1 MTQIRPSF
9 LKRQWA
15 FALGGLVVGLG
26 EVIHYLVFKKF
37 IMVTTGLAWMFSTVE
52 ANITHT
58 HTVSRMYPPNVHWVI
73 IGALLAAWLVGR
85 SEGESRN
92 WMKYSPGML
101 LLALLGGIIFGF
113 GTRIGPGCTTHHI
126 FGGLG
131 VMSIASLAIAV
142 IGLPFAFLTFEIM
155 GRLGYGP
162 YFKHQENKESVALC
176 NRIHSD
182 YPKASERLGLHN
194 DHLLAHNPGYRPW
207 RDPIRLAA
215 WSLVAVVVLSSLWT
229 GFFGDA
235 KQSLGAGPLW
245 PNLVLFVA
253 GACLGWG
260 IAKAGVGTEC
270 GLMAPESLLVSDDH
284 YRRLNVPYVPRRMF
298 KALLPV
304 SGILAAIIPLNAVV
318 IVMWVLFDW
327 PVADAAPKPAG
338 WGLHVGHLLA
348 APCLAIGSVLMIGC
362 EIRSYGRVGLGYLTG
377 IVGLIGFYFGYLP
390 YVYFAGPIDSFI
402 ARHTFLRATSVPELL
417 ASSPIGQKAVGLAYL
432 AVLVVL
438 FVAVVRYGAKK
449 LGTNA
454 RSYLTRNTDELVLKP
469 VTSDLAPNVSEDAIT
484 YPSTGRPSLGLPTF
498 GTPAFGPDLRG
509 PNLR

>member
-1 MTQIRPSF
+1 MKQ
-9 LKRQWA
+9 KRSRLLSLQWS

-26 EVIHYLVFKKF
+26 EVIHYLVFKDF

-58 HTVSRMYPPNVHWVI
+58 ETISRMYPPNVHWVI

-92 WMKYSPGML
+92 WMRYSPGML

-113 GTRIGPGCTTHHI
+113 GTRLGPGCTTHHI

-131 VMSIASLAIAV
+131 VMSIASIVIALM
-142 IGLPFAFLTFEIM
+142 GLPFAFLTFEIM
-155 GRLGYGP
+155 GRLGFGP
-162 YFKHQENKESVALC
+162 YFKHQENRRSV
-176 NRIHSD
+176 
-182 YPKASERLGLHN
+182 ERCRRLKTDAPEMHDQVGLDN
-194 DHLLAHNPGYRPW
+194 DHRLAHNPDYNPW
-207 RDPIRLAA
+207 RDPVRVIA
-215 WSLVAVVVLSSLWT
+215 WSIVAVIVLSSLWT
-229 GFFGDA
+229 GLFGNQS
-235 KQSLGAGPLW
+235 QSLGTGSLGPK
-245 PNLVLFVA
+245 LVLLIA
-253 GACLGWG
+253 GGCLGWG

-270 GLMAPESLLVSDDH
+270 GLMAPESLLVSDEH
-284 YRRLNVPYVPRRMF
+284 YRRLRVPYVTRRMF

-318 IVMWVLFDW
+318 VIMWTLFDW
-327 PVADAAPKPAG
+327 PVPDAAPKPAG

-390 YVYFAGPIDSFI
+390 YVYFAEPINAFI
-402 ARHTFLRATSVPELL
+402 VQHTFLRGTNVPELL
-417 ASSPIGQKAVGLAYL
+417 ASTPVGQKAVGILYL

-438 FVAVVRYGAKK
+438 FALVVRHGARS
-449 LGTNA
+449 LGTDA
-454 RSYLTRNTDELVLKP
+454 VSYLTRGTDDLALKP
-469 VTSDLAPNVSEDAIT
+469 LTPLADQDVTEPVAARTDPDRDAVTEVAPV
-484 YPSTGRPSLGLPTF
+484 
-498 GTPAFGPDLRG
+498 
-509 PNLR
+509 

>member
-1 MTQIRPSF
+1 MTQTKSSF

-52 ANITHT
+52 ANVTHT
-58 HTVSRMYPPNVHWVI
+58 QTISRMYPPNVHWVI

-85 SEGESRN
+85 LEGESRN

-113 GTRIGPGCTTHHI
+113 GTRVGPGCTTHHI

-131 VMSIASLAIAV
+131 VMSIASLSIALL
-142 IGLPFAFLTFEIM
+142 GLPFAFLTFEVM

-162 YFKHQENKESVALC
+162 YFKHQENKESVAQC
-176 NRIHSD
+176 Q
-182 YPKASERLGLHN
+182 RLHKDARETCEQLGMHN
-194 DHLLAHNPGYRPW
+194 DHRLAHNPGYRPW

-229 GFFGDA
+229 GFFGQA

-245 PNLVLFVA
+245 PNLVLLIA
-253 GACLGWG
+253 GGCLGWG

-270 GLMAPESLLVSDDH
+270 GLMAPESLLVSDEH
-284 YRRLNVPYVPRRMF
+284 YRRLNVPYVTRRMF

-318 IVMWVLFDW
+318 VIMWVLFDW
-327 PVADAAPKPAG
+327 PVPNAAPKPAG
-338 WGLHVGHLLA
+338 WGLHIGHLLA

-402 ARHTFLRATSVPELL
+402 AQHTFLRATNIPELL
-417 ASSPIGQKAVGLAYL
+417 TSNPIGQKAVGLVY
-432 AVLVVL
+432 LVVL
-438 FVAVVRYGAKK
+438 ATLFAVVVRYGARK
-449 LGTNA
+449 LGTSA
-454 RSYLTRNTDELVLKP
+454 RSYLTQNTDELALRPAIRGLTPDAVDGFKP
-469 VTSDLAPNVSEDAIT
+469 QPSKANGPTILQPQWLADQA
-484 YPSTGRPSLGLPTF
+484 
-498 GTPAFGPDLRG
+498 
-509 PNLR
+509 